1 MLIIQIALFSRDQ
14 KWRQQFQDYGLEWL
28 DAIGGYFEILVHQ
41 VIGHDVWRAVDVN
54 ITRSQL
60 RTLRRKR
67 ERLIPR
73 GPIGG
78 KAASVP
84 SLTPSLHSA
93 FDTVVPST
101 SAPSKVGFFYHS
113 YKNFVKSFEFYRP
126 VWGEQ
131 RPSSVTELA
140 SGCNIDVE

>member
-14 KWRQQFQDYGLEWL
+14 KWRQQFQDYALEWL

-54 ITRSQL
+54 INRSQL
-60 RTLRRKR
+60 RSLRRKR

-101 SAPSKVGFFYHS
+101 SAPSKVGFFIIRI
-113 YKNFVKSFEFYRP
+113 KTLKKVLNFIDLFGVGNVHRQSQNP
-126 VWGEQ
+126 
-131 RPSSVTELA
+131 LA
-140 SGCNIDVE
+140 VVI

>member
-14 KWRQQFQDYGLEWL
+14 KWRQQFQDYALEWL

-60 RTLRRKR
+60 RTLRRKQ

-78 KAASVP
+78 EAASVP

-101 SAPSKVGFFYHS
+101 SAPSKVGFFIIRI
-113 YKNFVKSFEFYRP
+113 KTLRKVLNFIDRFGLSNVHRQSQNP
-126 VWGEQ
+126 
-131 RPSSVTELA
+131 LA
-140 SGCNIDVE
+140 VLI

>member
-14 KWRQQFQDYGLEWL
+14 KWRQQFQDYALEWL
-28 DAIGGYFEILVHQ
+28 DAIGGYFEILVHR

-60 RTLRRKR
+60 RTLRRKQ

-101 SAPSKVGFFYHS
+101 SAPSKVGFFIIRI
-113 YKNFVKSFEFYRP
+113 KTLKKVLNFKDLIGVSNVHRQSQNP
-126 VWGEQ
+126 
-131 RPSSVTELA
+131 LA
-140 SGCNIDVE
+140 VLI

>member
-14 KWRQQFQDYGLEWL
+14 KWRQQFQDYALEWL

-60 RTLRRKR
+60 RSLRRKR

-101 SAPSKVGFFYHS
+101 SAPSKVGFFIIRI
-113 YKNFVKSFEFYRP
+113 KTLKKVLNFIDLFGVSNVHRQSQNP
-126 VWGEQ
+126 
-131 RPSSVTELA
+131 LA
-140 SGCNIDVE
+140 VVI

>member
-1 MLIIQIALFSRDQ
+1 MLIIQIALFFRDQ
-14 KWRQQFQDYGLEWL
+14 KWRQPFQEYALDWL
-28 DAIGGYFEILVHQ
+28 DAIGGYFQILVHQ
-41 VIGHDVWRAVDVN
+41 VICHDVWKAADVN

-60 RTLRRKR
+60 RTFRRKQ

-101 SAPSKVGFFYHS
+101 SAPSKVCFFIIRIKTTLRKVLTFIDLFGVSNIHRQS
-113 YKNFVKSFEFYRP
+113 QNP
-126 VWGEQ
+126 
-131 RPSSVTELA
+131 LA
-140 SGCNIDVE
+140 VVI

>member
-28 DAIGGYFEILVHQ
+28 DAIGGYFEILVHR

-101 SAPSKVGFFYHS
+101 SAPSKVGFFYHW
-113 YKNFVKSFEFYRP
+113 YKKLKKVLNFIDLFGVSNVHRQSQNP
-126 VWGEQ
+126 
-131 RPSSVTELA
+131 LA
-140 SGCNIDVE
+140 VVI

>member
-14 KWRQQFQDYGLEWL
+14 KWRQQFQDYALEWL

-60 RTLRRKR
+60 RTLRRKQ

-101 SAPSKVGFFYHS
+101 SAPSKVGFFIIRIKTLRKVLNFIDLFGLSNVHRHS
-113 YKNFVKSFEFYRP
+113 QNP
-126 VWGEQ
+126 
-131 RPSSVTELA
+131 LA
-140 SGCNIDVE
+140 VVM

>member
-54 ITRSQL
+54 ITRSKL

-84 SLTPSLHSA
+84 SLMPSLHSA

-101 SAPSKVGFFYHS
+101 SAPSKVGFFIIRI
-113 YKNFVKSFEFYRP
+113 KTLKKVLNFKDLIGVSNVHRQSQNP
-126 VWGEQ
+126 
-131 RPSSVTELA
+131 LA
-140 SGCNIDVE
+140 VVI

>member
-14 KWRQQFQDYGLEWL
+14 KWRQQFQDYALEWL

-60 RTLRRKR
+60 RTLRRKQ

-101 SAPSKVGFFYHS
+101 SAPSKVGFFIIRI
-113 YKNFVKSFEFYRP
+113 KTLRKVLNFIDLF
-126 VWGEQ
+126 GL
-131 RPSSVTELA
+131 SSVHRHSQNPLA
-140 SGCNIDVE
+140 VVI

>member
-28 DAIGGYFEILVHQ
+28 DAIGGYFEILVHR

-60 RTLRRKR
+60 RTLRRKQ

-101 SAPSKVGFFYHS
+101 SAPSKVGFFIIRI
-113 YKNFVKSFEFYRP
+113 KTLKKVLNFKDLIGVSNVYRQSQNP
-126 VWGEQ
+126 
-131 RPSSVTELA
+131 LA
-140 SGCNIDVE
+140 VVI

>member
-14 KWRQQFQDYGLEWL
+14 KWRQQFQDYALEWL

-60 RTLRRKR
+60 RTLRRKQ

-101 SAPSKVGFFYHS
+101 SAPSKVGFFIIRIKTVRKVLNFIDLFGLSNVHRHS
-113 YKNFVKSFEFYRP
+113 QNP
-126 VWGEQ
+126 L
-131 RPSSVTELA
+131 SVV
-140 SGCNIDVE
+140 I

>member
-14 KWRQQFQDYGLEWL
+14 KWRQQFQDYALEWL

-101 SAPSKVGFFYHS
+101 SAPSKVGFFIIRI
-113 YKNFVKSFEFYRP
+113 KTLRKVLNFIDLFGLSNVHRQSQNP
-126 VWGEQ
+126 
-131 RPSSVTELA
+131 LA
-140 SGCNIDVE
+140 VLI

>member
-14 KWRQQFQDYGLEWL
+14 KWRQPFQEYALDWL
-28 DAIGGYFEILVHQ
+28 DAIDGYFQILVHQ
-41 VIGHDVWRAVDVN
+41 VIGHDVWKAVDVN

-101 SAPSKVGFFYHS
+101 SAPSKVCVFYHS
-113 YKNFVKSFEFYRP
+113 YKNFEKRFDCYRR

-131 RPSSVTELA
+131 HPSSVTEPA
-140 SGCNIDVE
+140 SGCDIKVE

>member
-14 KWRQQFQDYGLEWL
+14 KWRQQFQDYALEWL

-60 RTLRRKR
+60 RTLRRNQ

-101 SAPSKVGFFYHS
+101 SAPSKVGFFIIRIKTLRKVLNFIDLFGLSNVHRHS
-113 YKNFVKSFEFYRP
+113 QNP
-126 VWGEQ
+126 
-131 RPSSVTELA
+131 LA
-140 SGCNIDVE
+140 VVI

>member
-1 MLIIQIALFSRDQ
+1 MIAQIALFSRDQ
-14 KWRQQFQDYGLEWL
+14 KWRQPFQEYALDWL
-28 DAIGGYFEILVHQ
+28 DAIGGYFQILVHQ
-41 VIGHDVWRAVDVN
+41 VIGHDVWKAVDVN

-101 SAPSKVGFFYHS
+101 SAPSKVCVFYLS
-113 YKNFVKSFEFYRP
+113 YKNFEKSFDCYRR

-131 RPSSVTELA
+131 HPSSVTEPA
-140 SGCNIDVE
+140 SGCDIKVE

>member
-14 KWRQQFQDYGLEWL
+14 KWRQQFQDYALEWL

-41 VIGHDVWRAVDVN
+41 VIGHDVWRAIDVN

-60 RTLRRKR
+60 RTLRRKQ

-101 SAPSKVGFFYHS
+101 SAPSKVGLFIIRI
-113 YKNFVKSFEFYRP
+113 KTLRKVLNFIDLFGLSNVHRQSQNP
-126 VWGEQ
+126 
-131 RPSSVTELA
+131 LA
-140 SGCNIDVE
+140 VLI

>member
-14 KWRQQFQDYGLEWL
+14 KWRQQFQDYALEWL

-54 ITRSQL
+54 VTRSQL
-60 RTLRRKR
+60 RTLRRKQ

-101 SAPSKVGFFYHS
+101 SAPSKVGFFIIRIKTLRKVLNFIDLFGLSNVHRHS
-113 YKNFVKSFEFYRP
+113 QNP
-126 VWGEQ
+126 
-131 RPSSVTELA
+131 LA
-140 SGCNIDVE
+140 VVI

>member
-14 KWRQQFQDYGLEWL
+14 KWRQQFQDYALEWL

-60 RTLRRKR
+60 RTLRRKQ

-101 SAPSKVGFFYHS
+101 SAPSKVGFFIIRIKTLRKVLNFIDLFGLSNVHRHS
-113 YKNFVKSFEFYRP
+113 QNP
-126 VWGEQ
+126 
-131 RPSSVTELA
+131 LA
-140 SGCNIDVE
+140 VVI

>member
-14 KWRQQFQDYGLEWL
+14 KWRQQFQDYALEWL

-60 RTLRRKR
+60 RTLRRKQ

-101 SAPSKVGFFYHS
+101 SAPSKVGFFIIRI
-113 YKNFVKSFEFYRP
+113 KTLKKVLNFKDLIGVSNVHRQSQNP
-126 VWGEQ
+126 
-131 RPSSVTELA
+131 LA
-140 SGCNIDVE
+140 VVI

>member
-14 KWRQQFQDYGLEWL
+14 KWRQQFQDYALEWL

-60 RTLRRKR
+60 RTLRRKQ

-78 KAASVP
+78 KAAFVP

-101 SAPSKVGFFYHS
+101 SAPSKVGFFIIRIKTLRKVLNFIDLFGLSNVHRHS
-113 YKNFVKSFEFYRP
+113 QNPPAV
-126 VWGEQ
+126 V
-131 RPSSVTELA
+131 
-140 SGCNIDVE
+140 I

>member
-41 VIGHDVWRAVDVN
+41 VIGRDVWRAVDVN

-101 SAPSKVGFFYHS
+101 SAPSKVGFFYHW
-113 YKNFVKSFEFYRP
+113 YKKLKKVLNFIDLFGVSNVHRQSQNP
-126 VWGEQ
+126 
-131 RPSSVTELA
+131 LA
-140 SGCNIDVE
+140 VVI

>member
-14 KWRQQFQDYGLEWL
+14 KWRQQFQDYALEWL

-60 RTLRRKR
+60 RTLRRKQ

-101 SAPSKVGFFYHS
+101 SAPSKVGFFIIRIKTLRKVLNFIDLFGLSNVHRHS
-113 YKNFVKSFEFYRP
+113 QNP
-126 VWGEQ
+126 L
-131 RPSSVTELA
+131 SVV
-140 SGCNIDVE
+140 I

>member
-28 DAIGGYFEILVHQ
+28 DAIGGYFEILVHR

-101 SAPSKVGFFYHS
+101 SAPSKVGFFIIRI
-113 YKNFVKSFEFYRP
+113 KTLKKVLNFKDLIGVSNVHRQSQNP
-126 VWGEQ
+126 
-131 RPSSVTELA
+131 LA
-140 SGCNIDVE
+140 VVI

>member
-1 MLIIQIALFSRDQ
+1 MLIIQIVLFSRDQ
-14 KWRQQFQDYGLEWL
+14 KWRQPFQEYALDWL
-28 DAIGGYFEILVHQ
+28 DAIGGYFQILVHQ
-41 VIGHDVWRAVDVN
+41 VICRDVWKAADVN

-60 RTLRRKR
+60 RTFRRKR

-101 SAPSKVGFFYHS
+101 SAPSKVCFFIIRIKTTLRKVLTFIDLFGVSNIHRQS
-113 YKNFVKSFEFYRP
+113 QNP
-126 VWGEQ
+126 
-131 RPSSVTELA
+131 LA
-140 SGCNIDVE
+140 VVI

>member
-28 DAIGGYFEILVHQ
+28 DAIGGYFEILVHR

-60 RTLRRKR
+60 RTLRRKQ

-101 SAPSKVGFFYHS
+101 SAPSKVGFFFIIRI
-113 YKNFVKSFEFYRP
+113 KTLKKVLNFKDLIGVSNVHRQSQNP
-126 VWGEQ
+126 
-131 RPSSVTELA
+131 LA
-140 SGCNIDVE
+140 VVI

>member
-1 MLIIQIALFSRDQ
+1 MLIIQIVLFSRDQ
-14 KWRQQFQDYGLEWL
+14 KWRQPFQEYALDWL
-28 DAIGGYFEILVHQ
+28 DAIGGYFQILVHQ
-41 VIGHDVWRAVDVN
+41 VICRDVWKAADVN

-60 RTLRRKR
+60 RTFRRKQ

-101 SAPSKVGFFYHS
+101 SAPSKVCFFIIRIKTTLRKVLTFIDLFGVSNIHRQS
-113 YKNFVKSFEFYRP
+113 QNP
-126 VWGEQ
+126 
-131 RPSSVTELA
+131 LA
-140 SGCNIDVE
+140 VVI

>member
-14 KWRQQFQDYGLEWL
+14 KWRQQFQDYALEWL

-41 VIGHDVWRAVDVN
+41 VIGRDVWRAVDVN

-101 SAPSKVGFFYHS
+101 SAPSKVGFFIIRI
-113 YKNFVKSFEFYRP
+113 KTLRKVLNFIDLFGLSNVHRQSQNP
-126 VWGEQ
+126 
-131 RPSSVTELA
+131 LA
-140 SGCNIDVE
+140 VLI

>member
-14 KWRQQFQDYGLEWL
+14 KWRQQFQDYALEWL

-60 RTLRRKR
+60 RTLRRNQ

-101 SAPSKVGFFYHS
+101 SAPSKVGFFIIRI
-113 YKNFVKSFEFYRP
+113 KTLRKVLNFIDLFGLSNVHRQSQNP
-126 VWGEQ
+126 
-131 RPSSVTELA
+131 LA
-140 SGCNIDVE
+140 VLI

>member
-1 MLIIQIALFSRDQ
+1 MLIIQIALFFRDQ
-14 KWRQQFQDYGLEWL
+14 KWRQPFQEYALDWL
-28 DAIGGYFEILVHQ
+28 DAIGGYFQILVHQ
-41 VIGHDVWRAVDVN
+41 VICRDVWKAADVN

-60 RTLRRKR
+60 RTFRRKQ

-101 SAPSKVGFFYHS
+101 SAPSKVCFFIIRIKTTLRKVLTFIDLFGVSNIHRQS
-113 YKNFVKSFEFYRP
+113 QNP
-126 VWGEQ
+126 
-131 RPSSVTELA
+131 LA
-140 SGCNIDVE
+140 VVI

>member
-101 SAPSKVGFFYHS
+101 SAPSKVGFFIIRI
-113 YKNFVKSFEFYRP
+113 KTLKKVLNFKDLIGVSNVHRQSQNP
-126 VWGEQ
+126 
-131 RPSSVTELA
+131 LA
-140 SGCNIDVE
+140 VVI

>member
-14 KWRQQFQDYGLEWL
+14 IWRQPFQEYALGWL
-28 DAIGGYFEILVHQ
+28 DAIGGYFQILVRQ
-41 VIGHDVWRAVDVN
+41 VIGHDVWKAVDVN

-78 KAASVP
+78 KAASMR

-101 SAPSKVGFFYHS
+101 SAPSKVC
-113 YKNFVKSFEFYRP
+113 FVLSF
-126 VWGEQ
+126 V
-131 RPSSVTELA
+131 
-140 SGCNIDVE
+140 

>member
-28 DAIGGYFEILVHQ
+28 DAIGGYFEILVHR

-60 RTLRRKR
+60 RTLRRKQ

-101 SAPSKVGFFYHS
+101 SAPSKVGFLIIRI
-113 YKNFVKSFEFYRP
+113 KTLKKVLNFKDLIGVSNVHRQSQNP
-126 VWGEQ
+126 
-131 RPSSVTELA
+131 LA
-140 SGCNIDVE
+140 VVI

>member
-14 KWRQQFQDYGLEWL
+14 KWRQQFQDYALEWL

-60 RTLRRKR
+60 RTLRRKQ

-101 SAPSKVGFFYHS
+101 SAPSKVGFVIIRIKTLRKVLNFIDLFGLSNVHRHS
-113 YKNFVKSFEFYRP
+113 QNP
-126 VWGEQ
+126 
-131 RPSSVTELA
+131 LA
-140 SGCNIDVE
+140 VVI

>member
-14 KWRQQFQDYGLEWL
+14 IWRQPFQEYALDWL
-28 DAIGGYFEILVHQ
+28 DAIGGYFQILVHQ
-41 VIGHDVWRAVDVN
+41 VIGHDVWKAVDVN

-60 RTLRRKR
+60 RTFRRKQ

-101 SAPSKVGFFYHS
+101 SAPSKVCFFFHS
-113 YKNFVKSFEFYRP
+113 YKNFEKSFDFYRP
-126 VWGEQ
+126 VWGQ
-131 RPSSVTELA
+131 QHPSSVTEPA
-140 SGCNIDVE
+140 SGCDIKVE

>member
-1 MLIIQIALFSRDQ
+1 MLIIHIALFSRDQ

-101 SAPSKVGFFYHS
+101 SAPSKVGFFIIRI
-113 YKNFVKSFEFYRP
+113 KTLKKVLNFKDLIGVSNVHRQSQNP
-126 VWGEQ
+126 
-131 RPSSVTELA
+131 LA
-140 SGCNIDVE
+140 VVI

>member
-14 KWRQQFQDYGLEWL
+14 KWRQQFQDYALEWL

-101 SAPSKVGFFYHS
+101 SAPSKVGFFIIRI
-113 YKNFVKSFEFYRP
+113 KTLRKVLNFIDLFGLSNVHRQSQNP
-126 VWGEQ
+126 
-131 RPSSVTELA
+131 LA
-140 SGCNIDVE
+140 VVI

>member
-14 KWRQQFQDYGLEWL
+14 KWRQQFQDYALEWL

-60 RTLRRKR
+60 RTLRRNQ

-101 SAPSKVGFFYHS
+101 SAPSKVGFFIIRI
-113 YKNFVKSFEFYRP
+113 KTLKKVLNFKDLIGVSNVHRQSQNP
-126 VWGEQ
+126 
-131 RPSSVTELA
+131 LA
-140 SGCNIDVE
+140 VVI

>member
-14 KWRQQFQDYGLEWL
+14 KWRQQFHDYALEWL

-54 ITRSQL
+54 INRSQL
-60 RTLRRKR
+60 RSLRRKR

-101 SAPSKVGFFYHS
+101 SAPSKVGFFIIRI
-113 YKNFVKSFEFYRP
+113 KTLKKVLNFIDLFGVGNVHRQSQNP
-126 VWGEQ
+126 
-131 RPSSVTELA
+131 LA
-140 SGCNIDVE
+140 VVI

>member
-14 KWRQQFQDYGLEWL
+14 KWRQQFQDYALEWL

-60 RTLRRKR
+60 RTLRRKQ

-101 SAPSKVGFFYHS
+101 SAPSKVGFFIIRI
-113 YKNFVKSFEFYRP
+113 KTLKKVLNFKDLIGVSNVHRQSQNP
-126 VWGEQ
+126 
-131 RPSSVTELA
+131 LA
-140 SGCNIDVE
+140 VLI